1 MPLRTTQYCIALIKI
16 VMNVKT
22 KATIFKIHYKE
33 YKAIEEDE
41 IAQITEIF
49 KHFDFGNRG
58 RVATA
63 ELPTIL
69 RLLQHNIG
77 EDEDKELRFEVDSK
91 SKGFFTLKEL
101 VNLLENVS
109 FKADTQTDLTFALS
123 ELDTDA
129 DGFIEREELAEYLR
143 NVGEP
148 LTEEEM
154 QEFIKIATDVD
165 SDRPTLVNIKRLSDI
180 ILPNIAYKTE
190 LSTGLKTKN

>member
-1 MPLRTTQYCIALIKI
+1 
-16 VMNVKT
+16 MNVKA

-33 YKAIEEDE
+33 YKANEEDE